1 MWPFRRRRQP
11 AVPSV
16 CLAEVTTDQLD
27 YPVFT
32 VGQSR
37 LEASFQA
44 LHFTSEDP
52 PRFTL
57 ANLVPIIDPS
67 MKKVADVEIRIDGHV
82 VGYLRPPALDTAIAA
97 LHEQRAETLE
107 VPVMLLSTPAG
118 PEVRVHAC
126 VSGESP

>member
-1 MWPFRRRRQP
+1 MWPFRRQKHP
-11 AVPSV
+11 TVASV
-16 CLAEVTTDQLD
+16 RLAEVSTDPRD

-37 LEASFQA
+37 LTASFHC

-52 PRFTL
+52 PRFTV
-57 ANLVPIIDPS
+57 ASLVPITDPA
-67 MKKVADVEIRIDGHV
+67 MKKVADVEIRVVGHV

-97 LHEQRAETLE
+97 LGDHRAESLE

-126 VSGESP
+126 VTGGSP